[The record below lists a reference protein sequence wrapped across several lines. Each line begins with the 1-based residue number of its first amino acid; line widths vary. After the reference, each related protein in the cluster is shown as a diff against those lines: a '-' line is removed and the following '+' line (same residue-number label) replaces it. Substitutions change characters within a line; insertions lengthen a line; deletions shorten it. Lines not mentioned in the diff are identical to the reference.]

1 MTGIMDQGTFHAGPH
16 DNSMLSLFRRKFWRN
31 CLPRL
36 KYHNPAVPMTVNRT
50 NNQEGPA
57 LMTIYFTTPEAAENT
72 KTEIP
77 STTQPHTST
86 APVAAS
92 QHGPSTERTEV
103 INMKHRLD
111 SEILDQLMSLTKAR
125 AVRATAEELR
135 EIQEMEEQN
144 ARSERD
150 ALKMAEV
157 NEKRKRE
164 EAILTQARG
173 EVEAS
178 MG

>member
-1 MTGIMDQGTFHAGPH
+1 M
-16 DNSMLSLFRRKFWRN
+16 
-31 CLPRL
+31 
-36 KYHNPAVPMTVNRT
+36 
-50 NNQEGPA
+50 
-57 LMTIYFTTPEAAENT
+57 
-72 KTEIP
+72 
-77 STTQPHTST
+77 
-86 APVAAS
+86 
-92 QHGPSTERTEV
+92 EV

-135 EIQEMEEQN
+135 QIQEIEEQN

-150 ALKMAEV
+150 ALKMAKV

-173 EVEAS
+173 EIEAS
-178 MG
+178 IG

>member
-16 DNSMLSLFRRKFWRN
+16 DNIMLSLIGRKFWRN

-72 KTEIP
+72 MTEIS
-77 STTQPHTST
+77 STTQSHTST

-92 QHGPSTERTEV
+92 QPGPLTERTEV

-135 EIQEMEEQN
+135 QIQEMEEQN

-173 EVEAS
+173 EIEAS

>member
-1 MTGIMDQGTFHAGPH
+1 MTGIMDQGIFQAGSH
-16 DNSMLSLFRRKFWRN
+16 DNSVLSLILRKFWRN

-57 LMTIYFTTPEAAENT
+57 LMTVHFATPEAAENT
-72 KTEIP
+72 KTEI
-77 STTQPHTST
+77 SSI

-92 QHGPSTERTEV
+92 QPGPQTERTEV

-125 AVRATAEELR
+125 AVKATAEELR
-135 EIQEMEEQN
+135 QIQEMEEQN

-150 ALKMAEV
+150 AIKMAEV
-157 NEKRKRE
+157 NAKRKRE

-173 EVEAS
+173 ELEAS
-178 MG
+178 MS